1 MKLQKYKKKLMKKKI
16 GFWKNSKAIN
26 SLAEN

>member
-1 MKLQKYKKKLMKKKI
+1 MKSQKYKKKIEKKI

-26 SLAEN
+26 SLVEN

>member
-1 MKLQKYKKKLMKKKI
+1 MKSQKYKKNNEKKI